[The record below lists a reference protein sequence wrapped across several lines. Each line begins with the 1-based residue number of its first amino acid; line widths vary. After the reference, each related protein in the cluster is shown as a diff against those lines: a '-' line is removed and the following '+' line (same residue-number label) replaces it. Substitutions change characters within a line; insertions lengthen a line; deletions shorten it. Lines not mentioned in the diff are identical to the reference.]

1 MTSSFPIGLNY
12 NVNKI
17 LDAYKAS
24 RAALSAPVEEADPYD
39 KDPPRDADIRAY
51 SQSTTDDVYDSLQT
65 ARNIGTLI
73 RGESRLNIVSALTK
87 NDLVDFYRFD
97 VKTAGK
103 LGISVT
109 TDNSISIQLMRRDG
123 TIIADS
129 AVTNGEKADNWQK
142 LGTGELD
149 LTSGAYYLKITRE
162 SGVSRDL
169 RPNYALQLSMS
180 RYFTKDYDTV
190 ESPAAADVSVISSVA
205 TQNASALNSV
215 LNSLGNGS
223 LFDMLL

>member
-17 LDAYKAS
+17 LDDYKTS
-24 RAALSAPVEEADPYD
+24 RAALSTPAEEADPYD
-39 KDPPRDADIRAY
+39 KDPPRDADIRSY
-51 SQSTTDDVYDSLQT
+51 SQSTSDTVYDSLQN

-73 RGESRLNIVSALTK
+73 RGESRLNIVSALTQ

-97 VKTAGK
+97 VKTAGQ
-103 LGISVT
+103 LSISVT
-109 TDNSISIQLMRRDG
+109 TDQSISIQVMRRDG

-129 AVTNGEKADNWQK
+129 AMTSGEKADNWQK

-149 LTSGAYYLKITRE
+149 LTAGSYYLKVTRDQ
-162 SGVSRDL
+162 SVSRDL
-169 RPNYALQLSMS
+169 KPNYAIQLSMS

-190 ESPAAADVSVISSVA
+190 ESPASADVSVISSVA